1 MANKPALEDIV
12 RNSKAEIV
20 LEKGK
25 SALYIGSGPCVENVS
40 HISNL
45 VDASTYI
52 LSDFEFKSNEQ
63 VDVAGKTVLTTSK
76 DGFEVLKAD
85 STINF
90 VIIDQAVSYREAY
103 NTIPNGTYVHFNY
116 LFPVSPMSAKYIGL
130 EPSRVKG
137 IFVKQ
142 RDASTSDFEF
152 FYKIRAAETLRT
164 SIKAIK
170 NFQGMEKATANLKVE
185 LKESVDALKE
195 LSAEEK
201 AYLLRE
207 V

>member
-1 MANKPALEDIV
+1 MGNKTALEDIV
-12 RNSKAEIV
+12 RNPKAEIV

-25 SALYIGSGPCVENVS
+25 AALYIGSGPRVENVS
-40 HISNL
+40 HISGL

-52 LSDFEFKSNEQ
+52 LSDLEFKSNEQ

-85 STINF
+85 PTINF
-90 VIIDQAVSYREAY
+90 IIIDQAVSYKEKY
-103 NTIPNGTYVHFNY
+103 NAIPNGTYVMLNY
-116 LFPVSPMSAKYIGL
+116 LFPVSHISAKYIGL
-130 EPSRVKG
+130 EPSRAEG

-142 RDASTSDFEF
+142 RDASPSDFEI

-185 LKESVDALKE
+185 LKESVDAITE

-201 AYLLRE
+201 AYLLRA

>member
-25 SALYIGSGPCVENVS
+25 AALYIGSGPRVENVS
-40 HISNL
+40 HISEL

-52 LSDFEFKSNEQ
+52 LSDFEFKSDEQ

-85 STINF
+85 PTINF
-90 VIIDQAVSYREAY
+90 VIIDQAVSYKEKY
-103 NTIPNGTYVHFNY
+103 NAIPNGTYVHFNY

-142 RDASTSDFEF
+142 RDASPSDFEF

-185 LKESVDALKE
+185 LKESVDAITE

-201 AYLLRE
+201 AYLLRA

>member
-1 MANKPALEDIV
+1 
-12 RNSKAEIV
+12 
-20 LEKGK
+20 
-25 SALYIGSGPCVENVS
+25 VS